1 VGHSTWARLLE
12 WPFGAVGLLL
22 YLFVLTGIPNVEDLS
37 RRARFAAACRRSSW
51 LTGIASLF
59 LAGGLVC
66 SILYFV

>member
-1 VGHSTWARLLE
+1 LVRLLE
-12 WPFGAVGLLL
+12 WPFDTAGLLL
-22 YLFVLTGIPNVEDLS
+22 YLFVLTGVPNVEHLS
-37 RRARFAAACRRSSW
+37 GRARFTAACMRSPW